1 MPRSAASKKWYVLCK
16 NCNHN
21 WLVLH
26 VSFMKN
32 ILLLCFLFLAFA
44 PSVEAQK
51 TASFTSIDRIYREAL
66 DLFDKEKYAAAQRKF
81 EEFIALKQ
89 DPLSERSVNAEYYAG
104 LCAMNLY
111 HKDAE
116 YRLEQFVENHP
127 ASAWSKRAYFELAV
141 HNYKRKSYRKAIDW
155 FEKSNPR
162 DLQPEERDSY
172 NFKRGHAHFEQDQFA
187 DARQFLQ
194 PVKDGNSEFQ
204 RPALYY
210 YSHIVYSE
218 GQFETALNGFKQLE
232 NDPNFAPIAPYYITQ
247 ILYKQGRYDEVLEYA
262 PKLID
267 STSTVGVK
275 RLPEISRLVGDA
287 HYRRSNYAEA
297 LPYIERYHAEVP
309 KKERSREDFFQLA
322 YCYYQTGE
330 FAKALSQFSEATN
343 EDDELAQTATY
354 YMGDCYLRLDQKPY
368 ARTAFKEA
376 SEKDFNREI
385 KEDALFNYARLA
397 FELSYNPF
405 HEAITAFETYLER
418 YPDSPRREEAYEFLL
433 NVYMRTRAY
442 EKALNSLDKIVNKDA
457 RTKEA
462 YQIVAFNRGV
472 ELFQSQQYASA
483 ESFFDKVAIY
493 PINASFTAEALFWK
507 AELAYRNKEYS
518 KAAGLYNAFL
528 KEPGAYTSEF
538 YNEANY
544 GTGYSLFNQEK
555 YVSSLTA
562 FRKFIDQFK
571 GDDLKKKGDA
581 LLRIADSYYVTKDYG
596 QAIAYYDQAIVLN
609 QQMTDYALYQKS
621 LCHGL
626 NGDTQKKIQGL
637 TALIENEVDSRY
649 TVDSK
654 YELAKTY
661 LQRDQL
667 NEARKWYEIILR
679 EHPNSA
685 YIKYSLL
692 DMCLIFVKT
701 GENNRVVE
709 FWNRIKTEYPNDR
722 VTIDAYNLVETVL
735 LEEGLM
741 DQLPDNLGL
750 SNSDIEGKVYSAAA
764 DFAISGDCDKAI
776 PRLEEYLRKYQPA
789 LYGTAANYYLANC
802 FFGKGQMDDALN
814 GFNFVLS
821 QPTSDFSEQSLVT
834 AATINYNNKNYPQAL
849 NHYIELEGIARTD
862 RNLLEAQ
869 IGQMRCY
876 YLLNQKDYALEYS
889 EKVIANPNT
898 PSDILPVAHLWKGR
912 MLKENGN
919 LDDAYNNFSE
929 VIKSGGVRA
938 AEAKY
943 NMAEIAYLKKAYKPA
958 ETEIFQLVEK
968 YSAFDEWKFKGFLL
982 LADVYVGLSDYFQA
996 RTTLTTIIANV
1007 STPWV
1012 VEGAQSRLESLDRL
1026 EAGESDSEK
1035 RREIEIDLNP
1045 GN

>member
-1 MPRSAASKKWYVLCK
+1 
-16 NCNHN
+16 
-21 WLVLH
+21 
-26 VSFMKN
+26 MKN
-32 ILLLCFLFLAFA
+32 ILLLCVLFLAFFS
-44 PSVEAQK
+44 SVEAQK
-51 TASFTSIDRIYREAL
+51 TASFTSIDRFYREAL

-81 EEFIALKQ
+81 EEFIAIKQ
-89 DPLSERSVNAEYYAG
+89 DPLAERSVNAEYYAG

-141 HNYKRKSYRKAIDW
+141 HNYKRKSYKKAIEW

-162 DLQPEERDSY
+162 DLKADERDVY
-172 NFKRGHAHFEQDQFA
+172 NFKRGHAHFEQEQFA

-194 PVKDGNSEFQ
+194 PVKDGTSEFQ

-210 YSHIVYSE
+210 YSHIVYTE
-218 GQFETALNGFKQLE
+218 GQFETALIGFKQLE
-232 NDPNFAPIAPYYITQ
+232 NDPNFAPVAPYYITQ

-267 STSTVGVK
+267 STSTAGVK

-297 LPYIERYHAEVP
+297 LPYIERYHAEIP
-309 KKERSREDFFQLA
+309 KKERSREDFFQLG
-322 YCYYQTGE
+322 YCYYQTGAFE
-330 FAKALSQFSEATN
+330 AALPQFGEATQ

-354 YMGDCYLRLDQKPY
+354 YMGDCYLRLDQKPS

-376 SEKDFNREI
+376 SEKDFNRDI

-433 NVYMRTRAY
+433 NVYMRTKAY
-442 EKALNSLDKIVNKDA
+442 EKALSSLDKIQNKDA

-472 ELFQSQQYASA
+472 ELFQSQQYDAA
-483 ESFFDKVAIY
+483 ESFFDKVATY
-493 PINASFTAEALFWK
+493 PVNASFTAEALFWK
-507 AELAYRNKEYS
+507 AELSYRNKEYA
-518 KAAGLYNAFL
+518 KATGLYNLFL

-544 GTGYSLFNQEK
+544 GAGYALFSQEK
-555 YVSSLTA
+555 YVSSSTS

-581 LLRIADSYYVTKDYG
+581 LLRIGDCYYVTKDYS
-596 QAIAYYDQAIVLN
+596 QAIVYYDKAIDLG

-621 LCHGL
+621 LCFGL
-626 NGDTQKKIQGL
+626 NGDDQKKIQGL
-637 TALIENEVDSRY
+637 TKLINEEVDSRY
-649 TVDSK
+649 TVDAK

-661 LQRDQL
+661 LKRDQL
-667 NEARKWYEIILR
+667 TDARKWYEIILR

-741 DQLPDNLGL
+741 DQLPSNLGL

-764 DFAISGDCDKAI
+764 DFAISDDCDKAI

-802 FFGKGQMDDALN
+802 LFGKGQVNDALN

-821 QPTSDFSEQSLVT
+821 QPTSDFTEQSLVT
-834 AATINYNNKNYPQAL
+834 AATINFNNKNYTQAL
-849 NHYIELEGIARTD
+849 NHYIELEGLARSD

-876 YLLNQKDYALEYS
+876 YLLNQKDYALEYA

-912 MLKENGN
+912 MLKENGD
-919 LDDAYNNFSE
+919 LDGAYYDFTE
-929 VIKSGGVRA
+929 VLKSGGVRA

-943 NMAEIAYLKKAYKPA
+943 NMAEIAYLKKAFKPA

-982 LADVYVGLSDYFQA
+982 LADVYVGLNDFFQA
-996 RTTLTTIIANV
+996 RTTLNTIIANV

-1012 VEGAQSRLESLDRL
+1012 VDGAKSRLENLDRI
-1026 EAGESDSEK
+1026 EAGDSNGTQ
-1035 RREIEIDLNP
+1035 RRDVEIDLNQ